1 MDFSDTEIISL
12 LMFLFSPISLILYFL
27 YSMFFWLKIL
37 QIKEYRLDRIKDY
50 IISGD
55 FFRWLLSKINILL
68 IAFSFLLFFPK
79 ISYFNVSPYVS
90 FLIII
95 IYILIN
101 FHILTNIKKVLPNFT
116 NRMKL
121 VFIVNLIL
129 LFLLYNNIFIDPYIN
144 NSSGYITKT
153 FHIIVS
159 FLNGP
164 DIINNFLFG
173 SIKNSYPFII
183 FLSVLIW
190 LVIILLSFPILTLIS
205 SWIVYPLARHL
216 RQKKIDFA
224 KDKISNFPNLKKL
237 WITWSYAKSS
247 VKEFVNHL
255 ISSKYETL
263 CTPEN
268 KNSEMW
274 VAMTINSSLSEKY
287 EYFIAEMW
295 AYRKSEIALL
305 TDMVDQKDAFLT
317 WLNTQHIWLF
327 WNQENITKAKMEI
340 SESVKKNNWILYVNF
355 DNELIRDIDFSHL
368 NIVSYW
374 LNSDSDW
381 FISNIKYDWEYT
393 DFTFSYKK
401 NTYNFQTNLI
411 WNTNFINLAW
421 ALCYAFDQNIDT
433 NTIQKSLMNMP
444 LPDSTMNILHRE
456 NGNIIINDTYNINE
470 TWVEKAIDFMDNF
483 PDKSKILVVD
493 DIVDL
498 WKYADEIH
506 FKLGETIAHKNLW
519 EVIIV
524 WELFKKQIKNWLLSK
539 WFPEEKI
546 KYNLYMN
553 DIQNSVILLEW
564 RRAKKYL

>member
-1 MDFSDTEIISL
+1 MDFSNTEIIFL
-12 LMFLFSPISLILYFL
+12 LMLLSSPISLIFYFL

-50 IISGD
+50 VISGD
-55 FFRWLLSKINILL
+55 FFRWLFSKINILL
-68 IAFSFLLFFPK
+68 IVLLVVFPA
-79 ISYFNVSPYVS
+79 ITYFYVFPYIS

-95 IYILIN
+95 TYVLIN
-101 FHILTNIKKVLPNFT
+101 FYILRDIKKVLPNFT

-121 VFIVNLIL
+121 VFIVNLML
-129 LFLLYNNIFIDPYIN
+129 LFFVYDNIFIDPYTN
-144 NSSGYITKT
+144 NNPDYITKI
-153 FHIIVS
+153 FDVVRGFS
-159 FLNGP
+159 YGP

-173 SIKNSYPFII
+173 SIKNSYPFVIS
-183 FLSVLIW
+183 LSVLIW
-190 LVIILLSFPILTLIS
+190 LVMILLSFPILTLIS
-205 SWIVYPLARHL
+205 SWIVYPLAKHL
-216 RQKKIDFA
+216 RQKKIDSA
-224 KDKISNFPNLKKL
+224 KNKIANFPNLKKL

-327 WNQENITKAKMEI
+327 WSQENITKAKMEI
-340 SESVKKNNWILYVNF
+340 SESVKKNNWTLYVNF
-355 DNELIRDIDFSHL
+355 DNNLIKNINFTWL
-368 NIVSYW
+368 NIISYW

-381 FISNIKYDWEYT
+381 FISDVKYDWEYT
-393 DFTFSYKK
+393 DFTFSYKE

-433 NTIQKSLMNMP
+433 NTIQKSLINMP

-483 PDKSKILVVD
+483 PDKNKILVVD

-506 FKLGETIAHKNLW
+506 FKLGETIANKNLW

-539 WFPEEKI
+539 WFPEDKI
-546 KYNLYMN
+546 KYNLYLN

>member
-1 MDFSDTEIISL
+1 MINILTTIFSVSICIS
-12 LMFLFSPISLILYFL
+12 FILYIT
-27 YSMFFWLKIL
+27 YSTFFWLKIL

-50 IISGD
+50 LISWD
-55 FFRWLLSKINILL
+55 FFRGFLGKFNLFPLFFAWLLWFQVDLSKVTRPIEYNYYIEILVYFFLYITVFFSVL
-68 IAFSFLLFFPK
+68 IPL
-79 ISYFNVSPYVS
+79 YFI
-90 FLIII
+90 FT
-95 IYILIN
+95 
-101 FHILTNIKKVLPNFT
+101 FKKVLPKFT

-121 VFIVNLIL
+121 VTFVNLF
-129 LFLLYNNIFIDPYIN
+129 FL
-144 NSSGYITKT
+144 YIT
-153 FHIIVS
+153 S
-159 FLNGP
+159 FLIFFNFVY
-164 DIINNFLFG
+164 IIDTFVFFPSSLFYFP
-173 SIKNSYPFII
+173 SLFIILFVFYFII
-183 FLSVLIW
+183 FSLFIP
-190 LVIILLSFPILTLIS
+190 IITLFS

-216 RQKKIDFA
+216 RQKKIDSA
-224 KDKISNFPNLKKL
+224 KNKIANFPDVKKL

-268 KNSEMW
+268 KNTEMW

-305 TDMVDQKDAFLT
+305 TDMVNQKDSFLT

-327 WNQENITKAKMEI
+327 WSQENITKAKMEI
-340 SESVKKNNWILYVNF
+340 SESVKKNNWTLYVNF
-355 DNELIRDIDFSHL
+355 DNELIRDINFSHL

-374 LNSDSDW
+374 LKPYANWVISD
-381 FISNIKYDWEYT
+381 ITYKWEYSN
-393 DFTFSYKK
+393 FTFSYKE
-401 NTYNFQTNLI
+401 NTYNLDTNLI
-411 WNTNFINLAW
+411 WETNFINLAW

-433 NTIQKSLMNMP
+433 NTIQKLLINMP
-444 LPDSTMNILHRE
+444 LPNSTMNILHRE

-470 TWVEKAIDFMDNF
+470 TWVEKAIDFMNNF
-483 PDKSKILVVD
+483 PDKNKILVVD

-506 FKLGETIAHKNLW
+506 FNLWETIASKKLF

-524 WELFKKQIKNWLLSK
+524 WELFKNQIKNWLLSK
-539 WFPEEKI
+539 WFPENKI
-546 KYNLYMN
+546 KYNLYLN